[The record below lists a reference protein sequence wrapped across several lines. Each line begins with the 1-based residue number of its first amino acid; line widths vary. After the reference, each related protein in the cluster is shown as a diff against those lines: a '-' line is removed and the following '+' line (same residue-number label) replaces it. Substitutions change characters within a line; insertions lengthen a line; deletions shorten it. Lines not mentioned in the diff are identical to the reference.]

1 MRGYVVAKESCF
13 YAVIYEGVDPITGR
27 ERRRWHAAGPDRDAA
42 EQMAKSL
49 AAKET
54 DTTKPAGLTLAVYLQ
69 QRWLP
74 AKKVSLRP
82 STWDSYRR
90 RVVQH
95 VLPRL
100 GTVPLRRLRPEH
112 LENLYADLLVNG
124 KRTGV
129 GLDSKSVLEVHIII
143 RKALSDA
150 LRRGLVVRNVAAEA
164 EAPKRRRPNTEV
176 RSWTAVQLQAFL
188 DAARSHRLFAAFWCR
203 PTPACA
209 AASSWGCAGVTST
222 SPGAASW
229 STGPRRGGL
238 DPAPS
243 VGRRMGR
250 VRGSSHSDQPS
261 LPRPPGHRPPATPRR
276 AHSDARDPAQ
286 GTVSRQRWQDPS
298 AWSYSEQECWA
309 PLVSAELW
317 QKVNARITNTRGSA
331 TRRPRSEPGRYLFAG
346 AIRCG
351 HCGKAMFGATGKNKP
366 YYRYAAT
373 RPDYATPSVPGHPPT
388 YSIREERILAVVDDW
403 LATITDPDHLDST
416 VAAILAVDRASDP
429 EPPEVMRARRQQ
441 TQLRTE
447 LERMLAAI
455 RAGMDS

>member
-1 MRGYVVAKESCF
+1 MRGYVVAKGSCF

-112 LENLYADLLVNG
+112 FESLYAELLVNG

-129 GLDSKSVLEVHIII
+129 GLDPKSVLEVHIII

-164 EAPKRRRPNTEV
+164 EAPKRRRPNTEM

-188 DAARSHRLFAAFWCR
+188 DAARSHRLFAAFWLSANTGMRRGELLGLRWGDIDFARSSLSVNRALISVAYELHESRGKTRTSQRAINLDAATLAVLKAWRDARVAELGRPLLDRDYVVASPDGKPIHPDRFSQCFRRIVTSLDLPRIRLHDLRHTHATLLLKEHADQGGQRAAGPRLPRLHHGDLSARAARHAGRRGAGVR
-203 PTPACA
+203 PTAVFYRLLP
-209 AASSWGCAGVTST
+209 
-222 SPGAASW
+222 
-229 STGPRRGGL
+229 
-238 DPAPS
+238 
-243 VGRRMGR
+243 GRRAGR
-250 VRGSSHSDQPS
+250 RCSERDEGQ
-261 LPRPPGHRPPATPRR
+261 
-276 AHSDARDPAQ
+276 ARN
-286 GTVSRQRWQDPS
+286 R
-298 AWSYSEQECWA
+298 
-309 PLVSAELW
+309 
-317 QKVNARITNTRGSA
+317 
-331 TRRPRSEPGRYLFAG
+331 F
-346 AIRCG
+346 
-351 HCGKAMFGATGKNKP
+351 
-366 YYRYAAT
+366 
-373 RPDYATPSVPGHPPT
+373 
-388 YSIREERILAVVDDW
+388 
-403 LATITDPDHLDST
+403 
-416 VAAILAVDRASDP
+416 
-429 EPPEVMRARRQQ
+429 
-441 TQLRTE
+441 
-447 LERMLAAI
+447 
-455 RAGMDS
+455 